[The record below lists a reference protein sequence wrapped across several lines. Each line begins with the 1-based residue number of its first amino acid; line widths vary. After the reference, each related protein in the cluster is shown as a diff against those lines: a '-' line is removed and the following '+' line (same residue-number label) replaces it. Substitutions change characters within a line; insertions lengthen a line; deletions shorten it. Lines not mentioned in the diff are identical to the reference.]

1 MKRKFAAILLAS
13 AITIPVIVAPASAQW
28 AVFDASNFAQNLL
41 QASRALQ
48 QINNQI
54 QSLQNQAQMIAN
66 MGKNLSSLNA
76 SQLGTMISALTQI
89 GSLMNQGSGIAFNV
103 GATNTA
109 FAQTYPQDYPNTTT
123 DATLLSDAHKRWQDA
138 MAAFLQAMQVQAQ
151 IAQNVQS
158 DSATL
163 ANLVN
168 ASQGA
173 EGNLQVTQAGN
184 QLLAL
189 STKQQLQIENLMAAQ
204 YRATALEEARNA
216 EAEEEGRAAFQ
227 QFMGISDAYTPQ

>member
-1 MKRKFAAILLAS
+1 MKRTSLALAILLGTS
-13 AITIPVIVAPASAQW
+13 ALAAPANAQW

-54 QSLQNQAQMIAN
+54 QSLQNQAQMLTN
-66 MGKNLSSLNA
+66 MGKNLSSLNS

-89 GSLMNQGSGIAFNV
+89 GNLMNQGNGIAFNV
-103 GATNTA
+103 SATNSA
-109 FAQTYPQDYPNTTT
+109 FAKSFPQAYSSSTT
-123 DATLLSDAHKRWQDA
+123 DSTLLSDAHKRWQDA

-151 IAQNVQS
+151 ITQNVQS

-163 ANLVN
+163 TNLVD
-168 ASQGA
+168 ASQSA

-189 STKQQLQIENLMAAQ
+189 SAKQQLQIENLMAAQ
-204 YRATALEEARNA
+204 YRASALEQARNA

-227 QFMGISDAYTPQ
+227 RFMGTDNAYTP